1 MTETYGTDPLG
12 YYAIIG
18 VAYNAGEQ
26 EIKQNYRERAKL
38 WHPDHNTGEEAKDNF
53 QKLSVAYGILED
65 EEQRLIYDLL
75 SSAYPAEKFP
85 SGFSLKVY
93 KNRAGQE
100 DINIRAVKNTVVI
113 GKIFSYSERQSDEV
127 CSYPEAVKLVTQTSL
142 TNWLA
147 GWWSLPSFFKNIR
160 AIMSN
165 FNAIGGNRAENYR
178 LMVHNAIAY
187 KQNNNA
193 EKAWLSAMQAL
204 QYANAYQKSLL
215 KKFADSL
222 KISGSVRLRP
232 WNNLH
237 LKLVQLIAPATLLL
251 LCLIPFSVE
260 VVSESELMSWF
271 MHKKEID
278 YHQTVRFADG
288 AEMSDDMVVSKIIN
302 IPVDIYDGSKL
313 YHVTSDVNVMHG
325 PADDF
330 DVLRRLRANGT
341 VRLTGLSP
349 DNIWARIMLDEG
361 EMGFVRMENLR
372 QGIGKAIP
380 YGSKIAPKKP

>member
-1 MTETYGTDPLG
+1 MTETYDTDPLG
-12 YYAIIG
+12 YYAILG
-18 VAYNAGEQ
+18 VAYNAGGQ

-85 SGFSLKVY
+85 SGFSLKIY

-100 DINIRAVKNTVVI
+100 DVNVRAVKNTVVV
-113 GKIFSYSERQSDEV
+113 GKIFSYSEQQSDEV
-127 CSYPEAVKLVTQTSL
+127 CNYPEALKLVTRTSL

-147 GWWSLPSFFKNIR
+147 GWWSLPSFFKNIH
-160 AIMSN
+160 AIIKN
-165 FNAIGGNRAENYR
+165 FNAVGNNQTENYR

-187 KQNNNA
+187 KQNNNV
-193 EKAWLSAMQAL
+193 EKSWISAMQAM

-215 KKFADSL
+215 KKFAD
-222 KISGSVRLRP
+222 RLNVTVNFRP
-232 WNNLH
+232 RQWNNLH
-237 LKLVQLIAPATLLL
+237 LRLVQLIAPAVIFL
-251 LCLIPFSVE
+251 LCLVPFSAE
-260 VVSESELMSWF
+260 VITESELMSYF
-271 MHKKEID
+271 SRKKEID

-288 AEMSDDMVVSKIIN
+288 AEMSDDMVVSKIIS

-313 YHVTSDVNVMHG
+313 YHVTSDINVMYG

-330 DVLRRLRANGT
+330 DILRRLKAEST
-341 VRLTGLSP
+341 VRLTGISP

-361 EMGFVRMENLR
+361 EMGFVRMEDIA
-372 QGIGKAIP
+372 QGVGKAIP
-380 YGSKIAPKKP
+380 YGSKIAPKKQ